1 MNDYREMTAEE
12 IAERKRVRLER
23 KKIRRRIQ
31 IGSAVLLMLA
41 GGLVNEALRA
51 GKEVVTGTELLK
63 QKVYEEVVDAA
74 PFYWMDYSSGLR
86 FFEEKT
92 GEEIPYDVVCSS
104 YRKLAEQLGLSD
116 AELSIGLA
124 VLPYS
129 VENDVMKF
137 NVSMGEKCEAA
148 RNYARREAAY
158 EELEKQGLGR

>member
-1 MNDYREMTAEE
+1 MNDNREMSTEE
-12 IAERKRVRLER
+12 IKKARLER

-31 IGSAVLLMLA
+31 IGTSILLMLA
-41 GGLVNEALRA
+41 GGLIGEALRA

-74 PFYWMDYSSGLR
+74 PFYWMDHSSGLK
-86 FFEEKT
+86 FYYENTNEEV
-92 GEEIPYDVVCSS
+92 PYDVVCSS

-137 NVSMGEKCEAA
+137 DVSLGEKCEAA
-148 RNYARREAAY
+148 RKYARREAAY